1 MLWPAGIARGASPR
15 QGAAAGVGEHDQP
28 AGLLG
33 EGGGV
38 AGQLVEAEGLAGGG
52 EHALDALPALAGL
65 AAEAGDVEQGAVAVA
80 DAAVEMSQSLA
91 QAVGGGEGVGGGL
104 LDVGVGHAHHA
115 GDGGGT
121 GGVGAART
129 AEGQDQGVIGGTG
142 EAAGLGVG
150 QRWRRG
156 HGGGRLQGGEGFAG
170 AEVEVAF
177 GDPAAAHAVGLD
189 LDPVAPGFEHAHA
202 GPAAHLDDAAG
213 ARIGLLAQ
221 RGGVGDGGG
230 LGAGEGARNQQGQGE
245 GEAEPV
251 DHGDFRHRSG
261 GPAAGAGVFCGSMT
275 MICILVTPSYGA
287 VVKRLTP
294 AAIR

>member
-1 MLWPAGIARGASPR
+1 
-15 QGAAAGVGEHDQP
+15 
-28 AGLLG
+28 
-33 EGGGV
+33 
-38 AGQLVEAEGLAGGG
+38 
-52 EHALDALPALAGL
+52 
-65 AAEAGDVEQGAVAVA
+65 VA

-129 AEGQDQGVIGGTG
+129 AEGQDQGVIGGAG

-189 LDPVAPGFEHAHA
+189 RIQSRRVSSTRTLARRRISMMLRAPASGCSRSAVAWVTVAVWA
-202 GPAAHLDDAAG
+202 L
-213 ARIGLLAQ
+213 ARGLETSRVRARAKRSLWIM
-221 RGGVGDGGG
+221 GTSGTEV
-230 LGAGEGARNQQGQGE
+230 GAGRGCRSVLRQHDNDLHPCHAELRRCREG
-245 GEAEPV
+245 
-251 DHGDFRHRSG
+251 
-261 GPAAGAGVFCGSMT
+261 
-275 MICILVTPSYGA
+275 
-287 VVKRLTP
+287 LTP